1 MLRKPNPMPT
11 DKVLKVLEGPTA
23 VGKTALAIRWA
34 REYGTEIVSADSRQF
49 YRELDI
55 GVARPT
61 PDELALVRHHFIACK
76 SINEYYSVSLY
87 EQEALS
93 LLEKLFNRCEVVV
106 LVGGSGLY
114 VNALCNGIDELPDPS
129 PQLREEL
136 KRSLEEKGIGFLQE
150 KLKEL
155 DPVFYRQIDLCN
167 SVRLRRALE
176 VCITTGKPYSSLRTH
191 PRKQRPFRIERY
203 ALNRPREELNRRID
217 LRVDSMMKDGLLEEA
232 RRLLPAAGLNALQT
246 VGYRELFDFFNG
258 KITLEQAVTDIK
270 THTRRYAKRQ
280 LTWLRKQEGITWID
294 A

>member
-1 MLRKPNPMPT
+1 MPA
-11 DKVLKVLEGPTA
+11 DKILKVLEGPTA

-49 YRELDI
+49 YRELNI
-55 GVARPT
+55 GVARPS
-61 PDELALVRHHFIACK
+61 PEELSLVRHHFIACK
-76 SINEYYSVSLY
+76 SIEEYYSVSRY

-93 LLEKLFNRCEVVV
+93 LLEDLFGRYDVVV

-129 PQLREEL
+129 PRLREEL

-155 DPVFYRQIDLCN
+155 DPVFYQQIDLCN

-176 VCITTGKPYSSLRTH
+176 VCITTGKPYSSLRTN

-217 LRVDSMMKDGLLEEA
+217 LRVDCMMQEGLLEEA
-232 RRLLPAAGLNALQT
+232 RRLHPSAGLNALQT
-246 VGYRELFDFFNG
+246 VGYRELFDYFDG
-258 KITLEQAVTDIK
+258 KITQEQAVTDIK

>member
-1 MLRKPNPMPT
+1 MPT